1 MCHVP
6 SETESHLAPGGSW
19 LCFLE
24 QPYDIGGCILPDRRY
39 LLDCD
44 PPSRL
49 VCIPVDYISS
59 RERWRLDLCV
69 NTIHGMSWAQKVQ
82 SGCLQTH
89 LRLCLGNMPSLV
101 RLMENPSVAQQKPR
115 RLA

>member
-39 LLDCD
+39 LLDCH

-69 NTIHGMSWAQKVQ
+69 NTITA
-82 SGCLQTH
+82 
-89 LRLCLGNMPSLV
+89 CLGRRRYRV
-101 RLMENPSVAQQKPR
+101 VAFKLIFGYVWETC
-115 RLA
+115 LA